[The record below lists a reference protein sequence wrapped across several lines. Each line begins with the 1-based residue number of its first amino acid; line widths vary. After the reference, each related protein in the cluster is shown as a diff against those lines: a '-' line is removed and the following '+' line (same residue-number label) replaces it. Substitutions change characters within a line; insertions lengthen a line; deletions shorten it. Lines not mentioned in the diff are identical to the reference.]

1 MRKKSRNRSCR
12 VRVSAIFL
20 ALITLILVFCGSMSV
35 AAQSVDSRGENVMI
49 GGEIFGTRINTRGV
63 LVVGVTGVVS
73 GKGERFPARDAGIC
87 SKDIINTVNGKEI
100 LNSEDLVSR
109 IEKSEGKPLEIG
121 ITREGK
127 EISVTLTPIVAD
139 SDGAY
144 RGGLW
149 VRDSLAGIGT
159 VTFII
164 PETGEFAGLGHGI
177 CDPDTGVLMPVSRGG
192 VFEVVLG
199 EIKKG
204 SAGAPGELRGRLDGD
219 KVGSVIS
226 NTPSGVYGIFA
237 ETPKES
243 RLISLADRSEVKTG
257 DIKIVCTL
265 DENGPKEYDAVIEK
279 ICDADGKTKN
289 FVVRITDEELLLKT
303 GGIVQG
309 MSGSPII
316 QNGKLVGAIT
326 HVLIDDPTKGYGIF
340 AENMLENMAMPT
352 EE

>member
-1 MRKKSRNRSCR
+1 MRI
-12 VRVSAIFL
+12 SAFAL
-20 ALITLILVFCGSMSV
+20 ALITFLLVFCGSISV
-35 AAQSVDSRGENVMI
+35 SAEENGSCGEKVMV
-49 GGEIFGTRINTRGV
+49 GGEIFGTRISTKGV
-63 LVVGVTGVVS
+63 LVVGLTGVIS

-87 SKDIINTVNGKEI
+87 SKDIINTVNGSEVI
-100 LNSEDLVSR
+100 NSEDLVSR
-109 IEKSEGKPLEIG
+109 IEKSGGKPLEIG
-121 ITREGK
+121 ITRDGK
-127 EISVTLTPIVAD
+127 DTKVTLTPVIAD

-192 VFEVVLG
+192 VFDVRLG
-199 EIKKG
+199 DIKKG
-204 SAGAPGELRGRLDGD
+204 SAGEPGELRGRLDGE

-226 NTPSGVYGIFA
+226 NTPSGIYGIFA
-237 ETPKES
+237 EIPKG
-243 RLISLADRSEVKTG
+243 LTLLDVADRSEVKAG
-257 DIKIVCTL
+257 DVKIVCTL
-265 DENGPKEYDAVIEK
+265 DEDGPKEYEAVIEK

-316 QNGKLVGAIT
+316 QNGKLVGAVT
-326 HVLIDDPTKGYGIF
+326 HVLIDDPTRGYGIF
-340 AENMLENMAMPT
+340 AENMLETAQSLLK
-352 EE
+352 